1 LSEISRKENEEIKKY
16 KLRLFRNK
24 DTYNLKT
31 KEIGDLINKETENN
45 FNESTYRKWFAA
57 YEEGYTDAQKEG
69 FSDDKVLKE
78 LTLKQQELQKEKIKV
93 QTEKLG
99 LNQAL
104 REEARFELTVERLI
118 DAIKSIEK
126 PQVPTYIQKTNN
138 PDKSGALF
146 FGDCHYDK
154 ELEIKGLRGE
164 ILNKYNTDIFEKR
177 MWNLL
182 NKTKLICEKEGFTEI
197 YSFLLG
203 DELEGMLRISQLMT
217 LKYGIT
223 ESAIRFAR
231 FISTWYNELSKYV
244 RLKVFSTYGNHTDLR
259 VLTGKKGDF
268 PHENISKI
276 INELVKEI
284 LRDNPN
290 IEIID
295 NETDKIY
302 TNIQGYN
309 ILGIHGE
316 EKNIQQ
322 SIKDYSYMYNE
333 QIDYIV
339 SGHKHHA
346 NSESLGIRKGCIG
359 VGSIIGIDDFS
370 MDLKRM
376 SDPSATFVVFEEG
389 YGKTLEYNIILN

>member
-1 LSEISRKENEEIKKY
+1 MSELTRQENETIKSY

-24 DTYNLKT
+24 ELYDIDTKQ
-31 KEIGDLINKETENN
+31 IADLINKETGET
-45 FNESTYRKWFAA
+45 FNESTYRKWFRN
-57 YEEGYTDAQKEG
+57 YEEGFVDARKESL
-69 FSDDKVLKE
+69 SDEDVLKE
-78 LTLKQQELQKEKIKV
+78 LTLKQQSLQKEKVKV

-118 DAIKSIEK
+118 DAIKTAEPI
-126 PQVPTYIQKTNN
+126 QVPELIARTSKQER
-138 PDKSGALF
+138 SGALF

-164 ILNKYNTDIFEKR
+164 ILNKYNVEVFEDR

-182 NKTKLICEKEGFTEI
+182 DQTVSICKKEGFTEI
-197 YSFLLG
+197 YSFMLG

-217 LKYGIT
+217 IKYGIT
-223 ESAIRFAR
+223 ESAVRFAR
-231 FISTWYNELSKYV
+231 FIATWYNELSKHI
-244 RLKVFSTYGNHTDLR
+244 RLKIFSTYGNHTDVRL
-259 VLTGKKGDF
+259 LTGKKGDF

-284 LRDNPN
+284 LRDNKN
-290 IEIID
+290 IEIFD
-295 NETDKIY
+295 NDTDKIY

-316 EKNIQQ
+316 EKDIKQA
-322 SIKDYSYMYNE
+322 IKDYTYMYNE
-333 QIDYIV
+333 RIDYVV

-346 NSESLGIRKGCIG
+346 NSESLGIRKGSIG
-359 VGSIIGIDDFS
+359 VGSIIGIDDYS

-376 SDPSATFVVFEEG
+376 SDPSAAFVVFEEG
-389 YGKTLEYNIILN
+389 YGKIQEYTIVLN